1 MRDYNL
7 IGGYSGYKNEL
18 DIGVTYKEKG
28 FYTVIIEKPAVVD
41 KISTLR
47 KMRKDFPKSDD
58 VRFSLQDA
66 MSELSKIDKQL
77 MMLQ

>member
-1 MRDYNL
+1 MITHL
-7 IGGYSGYKNEL
+7 KIKNDKL
-18 DIGVTYKEKG
+18 TKLLKQ
-28 FYTVIIEKPAVVD
+28 KPVVVD

>member
-1 MRDYNL
+1 M
-7 IGGYSGYKNEL
+7 IGPLK
-18 DIGVTYKEKG
+18 IKEDKLKKLLKQ
-28 FYTVIIEKPAVVD
+28 KPVVLD

-47 KMRKDFPKSDD
+47 KMRKDFPNSDD

-66 MSELSKIDKQL
+66 ITDLNKIDKQL

>member
-1 MRDYNL
+1 M
-7 IGGYSGYKNEL
+7 IGPLK
-18 DIGVTYKEKG
+18 IKEDKLKKLLKQ
-28 FYTVIIEKPAVVD
+28 KPVVLD

-47 KMRKDFPKSDD
+47 KMKKDFPKSDD

-66 MSELSKIDKQL
+66 ITDLNKIDKQL

>member
-1 MRDYNL
+1 M
-7 IGGYSGYKNEL
+7 IGPLK
-18 DIGVTYKEKG
+18 IKEDKLKKLLKQ
-28 FYTVIIEKPAVVD
+28 KPVVLD

-66 MSELSKIDKQL
+66 ITDLNKIDKQL
-77 MMLQ
+77 MML

>member
-1 MRDYNL
+1 MYL
-7 IGGYSGYKNEL
+7 TYKNILPYYMTALEL
-18 DIGVTYKEKG
+18 RKLLKQ
-28 FYTVIIEKPAVVD
+28 KPVVVD

-47 KMRKDFPKSDD
+47 KMKKDFPKSDD

>member
-1 MRDYNL
+1 MITHL
-7 IGGYSGYKNEL
+7 KIKNDKLKKLLEQ
-18 DIGVTYKEKG
+18 
-28 FYTVIIEKPAVVD
+28 KPIVLD

-77 MMLQ
+77 MMLQWVK

>member
-1 MRDYNL
+1 MITHL
-7 IGGYSGYKNEL
+7 KIKNDKL
-18 DIGVTYKEKG
+18 RKLLKQ
-28 FYTVIIEKPAVVD
+28 KPVVVD

-66 MSELSKIDKQL
+66 MSEQSKIDKQL
-77 MMLQ
+77 MILQ

>member
-1 MRDYNL
+1 MMTHL
-7 IGGYSGYKNEL
+7 QIKNNKL
-18 DIGVTYKEKG
+18 RKLQKQRP
-28 FYTVIIEKPAVVD
+28 IIVD

-66 MSELSKIDKQL
+66 LTDLNKIDKQL
-77 MMLQ
+77 MMLT

>member
-1 MRDYNL
+1 MMTHL
-7 IGGYSGYKNEL
+7 QIKNNKL
-18 DIGVTYKEKG
+18 RKLQKQRP
-28 FYTVIIEKPAVVD
+28 IIVD

-66 MSELSKIDKQL
+66 ITDLNKIDKQL

>member
-1 MRDYNL
+1 M
-7 IGGYSGYKNEL
+7 IGPLK
-18 DIGVTYKEKG
+18 IKEDKLKKLLKQ
-28 FYTVIIEKPAVVD
+28 KPVVLD

-66 MSELSKIDKQL
+66 ITDLNKIDKQL

>member
-1 MRDYNL
+1 MITHL
-7 IGGYSGYKNEL
+7 KIKNDKIKKL
-18 DIGVTYKEKG
+18 QKQRPI
-28 FYTVIIEKPAVVD
+28 VVD
-41 KISTLR
+41 KINTLR

-66 MSELSKIDKQL
+66 MSDLNKIDKQL

>member
-1 MRDYNL
+1 MITYL
-7 IGGYSGYKNEL
+7 KIKNDKIKKL
-18 DIGVTYKEKG
+18 QKQRPV
-28 FYTVIIEKPAVVD
+28 VVD
-41 KISTLR
+41 KINTLR

-66 MSELSKIDKQL
+66 MSDLNKIDKQL

>member
-1 MRDYNL
+1 M
-7 IGGYSGYKNEL
+7 IGPLK
-18 DIGVTYKEKG
+18 IKEDKLKKLLKQ
-28 FYTVIIEKPAVVD
+28 KPVVLN

-47 KMRKDFPKSDD
+47 KMRKDFPNSDD

-66 MSELSKIDKQL
+66 ITDLNKIDKQL